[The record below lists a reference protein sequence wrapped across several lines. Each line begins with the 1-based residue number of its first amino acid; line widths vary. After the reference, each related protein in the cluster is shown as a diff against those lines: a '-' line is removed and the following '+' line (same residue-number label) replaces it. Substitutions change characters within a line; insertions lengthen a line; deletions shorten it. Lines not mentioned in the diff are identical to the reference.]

1 MFSRNENILVVAGL
15 CIGLV
20 GCDEAVEQTHLGT
33 PVDDDVTFRKVVD
46 NGVEINGPLMN
57 GMRMN
62 GMRMNGM
69 RMNGMRMNGMRMNT
83 SELESFAVTAGSLIT
98 ALLDSIQR
106 SGADLVDAEYDF
118 DYEITP
124 GSYEHKKLRIAG
136 VVQSSTDPDI
146 YFNDVRYQV
155 DEVTWD
161 YLCRDGASNPTE
173 AIALNFAWDESTGSR
188 LEYPDAFTWACRG
201 AALAKAVEWGYA
213 PWRSAGA
220 TSLKDAHQAAVRMI
234 RADYCGTGVTHTVNG
249 NPIDVSDKWSIQVP
263 GTAWPV
269 EAKWGPDGAVCLNT
283 PRRQS
288 WSRATV
294 IAECVAAGKGVLP
307 TCTNS
312 SPTEFGG
319 LLMTQANAL

>member
-1 MFSRNENILVVAGL
+1 MVAGL
-15 CIGLV
+15 CVGLV
-20 GCDEAVEQTHLGT
+20 GCDGAVEQTHAGT
-33 PVDDDVTFRKVVD
+33 PVDDRITFREVVD
-46 NGVEINGPLMN
+46 NGVELNGPLVN
-57 GMRMN
+57 GMRVN
-62 GMRMNGM
+62 GMRVNGM
-69 RMNGMRMNGMRMNT
+69 RVNGLRLNGMRVNS
-83 SELESFAVTAGSLIT
+83 SEMTNFAITAGSLIS

-118 DYEITP
+118 DYEIAP
-124 GSYEHKKLRIAG
+124 GNYEHKKLKIAG

-155 DEVTWD
+155 DETTWD

-173 AIALNFAWDESTGSR
+173 AIALQFAWDESTGSR

-213 PWRSAGA
+213 PWRTAGG
-220 TSLKDAHQAAVRMI
+220 TSLKDAHQAGVRMI
-234 RADYCGTGVTHTVNG
+234 RADYCGNGTTHTVNG
-249 NPIDVSDKWSIQVP
+249 NPIDVSDKWSIQEP
-263 GTAWPV
+263 GTVWPV

-283 PRRQS
+283 PRRAA

-307 TCTNS
+307 YCTTS
-312 SPTEFGG
+312 DPSEFGG

>member
-1 MFSRNENILVVAGL
+1 MVAGL
-15 CIGLV
+15 CVGLV
-20 GCDEAVEQTHLGT
+20 GCDEAVEQTHAGT
-33 PVDDDVTFRKVVD
+33 PVDDEVTFRTLFD
-46 NGVEINGPLMN
+46 NGLELNGPLMN

-83 SELESFAVTAGSLIT
+83 SELNNFAITSGSLIS

-124 GSYEHKKLRIAG
+124 GSYEHKKLKIAG
-136 VVQSSTDPDI
+136 VVQSSTDADI

-155 DEVTWD
+155 DASTWD

-173 AIALNFAWDESTGSR
+173 AIALNFAWDESNGTR

-213 PWRSAGA
+213 PWRTASS

-234 RADYCGTGVTHTVNG
+234 RADYCGNGTTHTVNG
-249 NPIDVSDKWSIQVP
+249 NPIDVSDRWSIQTP
-263 GTAWPV
+263 GTVWPV

-283 PRRQS
+283 PRRAS

-307 TCTNS
+307 YCTNS
-312 SPTEFGG
+312 NPSEFGG
-319 LLMTQANAL
+319 MLMTQANAL